1 MWSKLKGWKERLLTQ
16 AGKEVLI
23 KAMVQAIPAFTLSCF
38 QLPDYF
44 CKELETLTRKFWW
57 GSNGD
62 HRKMAWIKWD
72 TMCLPKAMGGMGFRD
87 LKKFNEALLSKQ
99 VWRLWQNKSS
109 LFYKVFKSKF
119 FPRGTILDAS
129 ESRQGSFLSSKHVIH
144 KGARWRIGNGQMVR
158 IWKDSWLPKP
168 IIDD

>member
-62 HRKMAWIKWD
+62 HQKMVWIKWD
-72 TMCLPKAMGGMGFRD
+72 TMCLPKAMGERWDSEILRNSMKPYCRSRCGGYGKTNHHCSTRFLNPSSSREGQFLMQVNRD
-87 LKKFNEALLSKQ
+87 
-99 VWRLWQNKSS
+99 
-109 LFYKVFKSKF
+109 
-119 FPRGTILDAS
+119 RGHLHGKAS
-129 ESRQGSFLSSKHVIH
+129 
-144 KGARWRIGNGQMVR
+144 
-158 IWKDSWLPKP
+158 
-168 IIDD
+168 